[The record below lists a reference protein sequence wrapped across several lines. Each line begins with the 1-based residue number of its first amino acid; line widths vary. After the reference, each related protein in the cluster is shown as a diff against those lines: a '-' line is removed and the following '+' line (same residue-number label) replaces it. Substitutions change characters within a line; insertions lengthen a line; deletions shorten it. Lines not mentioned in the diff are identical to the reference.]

1 MPPFEA
7 FVAWAVFA
15 AAVILII
22 WRPKGLS
29 EAVPAA
35 AGAVILI
42 GLGVVPPGDLLDLF
56 DIVGGAALTIL
67 STIAMSIVMDGIG
80 VFRWAAH
87 NLVRL
92 SRGSGVLLYWNVVLL
107 CFLMTMFFNND
118 GSILITTPILIRMLT
133 MLRFSPRRQLPFLF
147 AGALVATASSAPIGV
162 SNLANLI
169 AMRIVGLDLETY
181 TLYMFVPSLAGIGC
195 IAGLVFVIF
204 RGDIPREIPTSA
216 PDPHPGPQETVQ
228 RKQDEGK
235 AVERL
240 PAHPPGR
247 PAKTLPVHPAG
258 KPSKSLPAHP
268 LRFGPAEPGPAETG
282 HLGLIRLTIGIVV
295 LTRAGFFLGSGMGIP
310 IEWIGLA
317 GAAAL
322 VLVRWIWLRRGPK
335 DLITQAPWHIIVF
348 AFGIYVIVHAF
359 HQSGAVDAATDF
371 LGRQIDGDRFA
382 AIFWMGGWLT
392 LLSVLMN
399 NLPAVMIGTMSL
411 TGMHLETEVMQSAY
425 MANILGSDIG
435 ALLVPVGTLASLLW
449 MFILRSH
456 RIPITWGKYVK
467 VAFAVVPAGLV
478 VSLFT
483 LYFWTGLFY

>member
-7 FVAWAVFA
+7 LIAWTVFA

-22 WRPKGLS
+22 WRPRGLS
-29 EAVPAA
+29 EAIPAA

-133 MLRFSPRRQLPFLF
+133 MLRFEPRRQLPFLF

-181 TLYMFVPSLAGIGC
+181 ALYMFVPSLAGIGC
-195 IAGLVFVIF
+195 IAGLLFLIF
-204 RGDIPREIPTSA
+204 RKDIPREIPTSA
-216 PDPHPGPQETVQ
+216 HAPHPGPHGPVRRGQ
-228 RKQDEGK
+228 QDAGK
-235 AVERL
+235 PTES
-240 PAHPPGR
+240 PQGHPPEK
-247 PAKTLPVHPAG
+247 PAKSLPVHPLKYGA
-258 KPSKSLPAHP
+258 
-268 LRFGPAEPGPAETG
+268 AETPPETG
-282 HLGLIRLTIGIVV
+282 HLGVIRLTIGIVV

-310 IEWIGLA
+310 IEWIGIA

-322 VLVRWIWLRRGPK
+322 VLARWIWLGRGPK

-359 HQSGAVDAATDF
+359 HQSGAVDAAADF
-371 LGRQIDGDRFA
+371 LGRRIDGDRFA

-411 TGMHLETEVMQSAY
+411 TQMNLETDVMQSAY
-425 MANILGSDIG
+425 MTNILGSDIG

>member
-7 FVAWAVFA
+7 LIAWTVFA

-22 WRPKGLS
+22 WRPRGLS
-29 EAVPAA
+29 EAIPAA

-133 MLRFSPRRQLPFLF
+133 MLRFEPRRQLPFLF

-181 TLYMFVPSLAGIGC
+181 ALYMFVPSLAGIGC
-195 IAGLVFVIF
+195 IAGLLFLIF
-204 RGDIPREIPTSA
+204 RKDIPREIPTSA
-216 PDPHPGPQETVQ
+216 HAPHPGPHGPVRRGQ
-228 RKQDEGK
+228 QDAGK
-235 AVERL
+235 
-240 PAHPPGR
+240 PAESPQGHPPEK
-247 PAKTLPVHPAG
+247 PAKSLPVHPLKYGA
-258 KPSKSLPAHP
+258 
-268 LRFGPAEPGPAETG
+268 AETPPETG
-282 HLGLIRLTIGIVV
+282 HLGVIRLTIGIVV

-310 IEWIGLA
+310 IEWIGIA

-322 VLVRWIWLRRGPK
+322 VLARWIWLGRGPK

-359 HQSGAVDAATDF
+359 HQSGAVDAAADF
-371 LGRQIDGDRFA
+371 LGRRIDGDRFA

-411 TGMHLETEVMQSAY
+411 TQMNLETDVMQSAY

-478 VSLFT
+478 VNLFT

>member
-7 FVAWAVFA
+7 LVAWAVFA

-22 WRPKGLS
+22 WRPRGLS
-29 EAVPAA
+29 EAGPAA

-118 GSILITTPILIRMLT
+118 GSILITTPILIRMLSL
-133 MLRFSPRRQLPFLF
+133 LRFKPRRQLPFLF
-147 AGALVATASSAPIGV
+147 AGAMVATASSAPIGV

-181 TLYMFVPSLAGIGC
+181 ALYMFVPSLAGIGC
-195 IAGLVFVIF
+195 IAGLLFVIF
-204 RGDIPREIPTSA
+204 RGDIPREIPASVHA
-216 PDPHPGPQETVQ
+216 PHPGPHGPARRSPEDTE
-228 RKQDEGK
+228 KPAES
-235 AVERL
+235 L
-240 PAHPPGR
+240 PAHPPGKK
-247 PAKTLPVHPAG
+247 AKNPPVHPL
-258 KPSKSLPAHP
+258 K
-268 LRFGPAEPGPAETG
+268 FGPADAVPPEAG

-310 IEWIGLA
+310 IEWIGIA

-359 HQSGAVDAATDF
+359 HQSGAVDAAADF
-371 LGRQIDGDRFA
+371 LSRQIGGDRFA
-382 AIFWMGGWLT
+382 AIMWMGGWLT
-392 LLSVLMN
+392 LLSVFMN

-435 ALLVPVGTLASLLW
+435 ALLVPVGTLASLMW

-483 LYFWTGLFY
+483 LYVWTGLFF

>member
-7 FVAWAVFA
+7 IVAWSVFA

-22 WRPKGLS
+22 WRPRGLS
-29 EAVPAA
+29 EAIPAA
-35 AGAVILI
+35 AGALALI
-42 GLGVVPPGDLLDLF
+42 GFGIVPPGDLLDLF
-56 DIVGGAALTIL
+56 NIVGGAALTIL

-107 CFLMTMFFNND
+107 CFLMTLFFNND
-118 GSILITTPILIRMLT
+118 GSILITTPILIRMVS
-133 MLRFSPRRQLPFLF
+133 MLRFKPHQKLPYLF

-169 AMRIVGLDLETY
+169 AMRIVGLDLGTY
-181 TLYMFVPSLAGIGC
+181 ALYMFLPSLAGIGC
-195 IAGLVFVIF
+195 IAGLLFLMF
-204 RGDIPREIPTSA
+204 RRDIPRNIPLSSH
-216 PDPHPGPQETVQ
+216 PLHPGPPAPMRQGY
-228 RKQDEGK
+228 RGARSAGKPAEG
-235 AVERL
+235 
-240 PAHPPGR
+240 
-247 PAKTLPVHPAG
+247 LPVHPLKYDTAQTLPPEAG
-258 KPSKSLPAHP
+258 S
-268 LRFGPAEPGPAETG
+268 F
-282 HLGLIRLTIGIVV
+282 GLIRLTIGIVV

-310 IEWIGLA
+310 IEWIGIA

-322 VLVRWIWLRRGPK
+322 VAVRWLWLGRGPK
-335 DLITQAPWHIIVF
+335 DLVTQAPWHIIVF

-359 HQSGAVDAATDF
+359 HQSGAVDAAVDF
-371 LGRQIDGDRFA
+371 LSRQIDGDRFA

-399 NLPAVMIGTMSL
+399 NLPAVMIGTLSL
-411 TGMHLETEVMQSAY
+411 ADMQLEPAVMQSAY

-456 RIPITWGKYVK
+456 RIPVTWGKYVK
-467 VAFAVVPAGLV
+467 VAFAVVPAGLA

-483 LYFWTGLFY
+483 LYFWTGLFF

>member
-1 MPPFEA
+1 M
-7 FVAWAVFA
+7 
-15 AAVILII
+15 
-22 WRPKGLS
+22 LS
-29 EAVPAA
+29 
-35 AGAVILI
+35 
-42 GLGVVPPGDLLDLF
+42 
-56 DIVGGAALTIL
+56 
-67 STIAMSIVMDGIG
+67 
-80 VFRWAAH
+80 
-87 NLVRL
+87 
-92 SRGSGVLLYWNVVLL
+92 
-107 CFLMTMFFNND
+107 
-118 GSILITTPILIRMLT
+118 
-133 MLRFSPRRQLPFLF
+133 MLRFKPRQQLPFLF

-181 TLYMFVPSLAGIGC
+181 ALYMFVPSLAGIGC
-195 IAGLVFVIF
+195 IAGLLFVMF

-216 PDPHPGPQETVQ
+216 YAPHPGPPEPMRQGHRGARSAE
-228 RKQDEGK
+228 K
-235 AVERL
+235 
-240 PAHPPGR
+240 PAES
-247 PAKTLPVHPAG
+247 LPVHPAR
-258 KPSKSLPAHP
+258 KPVESLPVHP
-268 LRFGPAEPGPAETG
+268 LKHGAAETASPDAS

-310 IEWIGLA
+310 IEWIGIA

-335 DLITQAPWHIIVF
+335 DLITQTPWHIIVF
-348 AFGIYVIVHAF
+348 AFGIYVIVYAF
-359 HQSGAVDAATDF
+359 HQSGAVDAAADF
-371 LGRQIDGDRFA
+371 LSRQIDGDRFA

-411 TGMHLETEVMQSAY
+411 TGMNLETEVMQSAY

-467 VAFAVVPAGLV
+467 VAFAVVPVGLV

>member
-7 FVAWAVFA
+7 IVAWSVFA

-22 WRPKGLS
+22 WRPRGLS
-29 EAVPAA
+29 EAIPAA
-35 AGAVILI
+35 AGALALI
-42 GLGVVPPGDLLDLF
+42 GFGIVPPGDLLDLF
-56 DIVGGAALTIL
+56 NIVGGAALTIL

-133 MLRFSPRRQLPFLF
+133 MLRFEPRRQLPFLF

-169 AMRIVGLDLETY
+169 AMRIVGFDLETY
-181 TLYMFVPSLAGIGC
+181 ALYMFVPSLAGIGC
-195 IAGLVFVIF
+195 IAGLLFLIF
-204 RGDIPREIPTSA
+204 RKDIPREIPTSA
-216 PDPHPGPQETVQ
+216 HAPHPGPHGPVRRGQ
-228 RKQDEGK
+228 QDAGK
-235 AVERL
+235 
-240 PAHPPGR
+240 PAESPQGHPPEK
-247 PAKTLPVHPAG
+247 PAKSLPVHPLKYGA
-258 KPSKSLPAHP
+258 
-268 LRFGPAEPGPAETG
+268 AETPPETG
-282 HLGLIRLTIGIVV
+282 HLGVIRLTIGIVV

-310 IEWIGLA
+310 IEWIGIA

-322 VLVRWIWLRRGPK
+322 VLARWIWLGRGPK

-359 HQSGAVDAATDF
+359 HQSGAVDAAADF
-371 LGRQIDGDRFA
+371 LGRRIDGDRFA

-399 NLPAVMIGTMSL
+399 NLPAVMIGTLSL
-411 TGMHLETEVMQSAY
+411 ADMQLEPAVMQSAY

-456 RIPITWGKYVK
+456 RIPVTWGKYVK
-467 VAFAVVPAGLV
+467 VAFAVVPAGLA

-483 LYFWTGLFY
+483 LYFWTGLFF